1 MISDLKGQL
10 GYPVLGRISNLEQDS
25 DGLDRYYYIE
35 YRSAHVNVRC
45 ADPVKK
51 VSFSNLKQVKRRANS
66 LVTVLGDFCD
76 QNEYKTDQQILPE
89 KKTKKVK
96 VSYQNGNEKI
106 VNLV

>member
-1 MISDLKGQL
+1 MLVSDLKSQL
-10 GYPVLGRISNLEQDS
+10 GYPVLGRISSIEQDS

-66 LVTVLGDFCD
+66 LVTVLGDFSD
-76 QNEYKTDQQILPE
+76 QNEYNDLQFLPE

-96 VSYQNGNEKI
+96 VSYQSGDEKI
-106 VNLV
+106 

>member
-1 MISDLKGQL
+1 M
-10 GYPVLGRISNLEQDS
+10 
-25 DGLDRYYYIE
+25 E
-35 YRSAHVNVRC
+35 YKTAHVNVRC
-45 ADPVKK
+45 ANPEKK

-89 KKTKKVK
+89 KKTKKVR
-96 VSYQNGNEKI
+96 VSYQSGNEKI

>member
-1 MISDLKGQL
+1 MFYTS
-10 GYPVLGRISNLEQDS
+10 SEQDS

-51 VSFSNLKQVKRRANS
+51 VSFSNLKKVKHRGNS
-66 LVTVLGDFCD
+66 LVTVLGDFSD
-76 QNEYKTDQQILPE
+76 QNEYNDQQFLSE

-96 VSYQNGNEKI
+96 VLYQSGNKKW
-106 VNLV
+106 